1 MRLVRTIGWPVI
13 LSFFLVFVS
22 HGAEFA
28 DTSFRTN
35 NGDLL
40 TKGMSKAEVIVR
52 FRRPDE
58 KDVITSALGCQT
70 KIEVWNYNLKSRLLI
85 VTFTGN
91 QVSNI
96 KLVDLR

>member
-1 MRLVRTIGWPVI
+1 MKLVRTIGWPVI
-13 LSFFLVFVS
+13 LSFFLVLVS

-58 KDVITSALGCQT
+58 KDVITSGLD
-70 KIEVWNYNLKSRLLI
+70 VRPRLKSGTIILSPGYSSSPSPGMRHR
-85 VTFTGN
+85 T
-91 QVSNI
+91 
-96 KLVDLR
+96 